1 MAQTPDTFTIVKDG
15 IPFINIPL
23 LVLALADAHDDLL
36 MLHDPKA
43 DKFVAGKLVGIQ
55 AMVQTLMDFGDKAL
69 AKPALTVVPP
79 LESDSQVG
87 MYL

>member
-15 IPFINIPL
+15 IPYINIPL

-36 MLHDPKA
+36 IQTDPRT
-43 DKFVAGKLVGIQ
+43 DKYVAGKLVGIQ
-55 AMVQTLMDFGDKAL
+55 AIVETLMNFGDKAL
-69 AKPALTVVPP
+69 AKPTLTVVPP